1 MRTSQVGWRLPHRA
15 WSAGWRFAT
24 AVVAF
29 LFSLLLREALNPW
42 LHDRDYVVF
51 VPAIILITFFAG
63 FGPAIL
69 TTLLSG
75 VTVWY
80 FFTSPFNS
88 FRLDVDGAVGLVTFL
103 SCSAVAIGLVHWL
116 RNATARAENERARA
130 EAAETR
136 IAVDLLAMTRL
147 NQLNNRLVRE
157 GNEVD
162 KCLNE
167 IVDTAIAISG
177 SDKANVQLFDADS
190 DALFITAQRGF
201 DDRFVKFFAD
211 VRDDASACAA
221 AMRAGHRVVVEDV
234 TCSEIFAGK
243 PSQMVLIDAGV
254 RAVIST
260 PLMSSTGNLLGM
272 ISTHFNKPH
281 RPSEREL
288 HLMDLLARQGA
299 DYLERKR
306 AEAVEKT
313 LIREV
318 QHRSNN
324 LLSVVQAVANLTL
337 SGDRSLAKAKK
348 SFEQRLQALARANR
362 ELSRS
367 NWSGV
372 NLSEIVQ
379 LELKPFADRTI
390 VEGADV
396 MLAHQQAENL
406 SLALHE
412 LATNAAKY
420 GAFSNGDGKLAV
432 SWTTT
437 GKNGTKRLKF
447 KWREDGGPPIVA
459 PTHHGFGTS
468 LLKATFAD
476 VRIEYAS
483 QGLRCEIDIPLG

>member
-1 MRTSQVGWRLPHRA
+1 LVEYYRQTSAPVTGK
-15 WSAGWRFAT
+15 SAAFRICVAPGPLGETDAHVTSWMAASSSRVERGM
-24 AVVAF
+24 AVCNRGRCLSF
-29 LFSLLLREALNPW
+29 Q
-42 LHDRDYVVF
+42 F
-51 VPAIILITFFAG
+51 V
-63 FGPAIL
+63 
-69 TTLLSG
+69 
-75 VTVWY
+75 
-80 FFTSPFNS
+80 
-88 FRLDVDGAVGLVTFL
+88 
-103 SCSAVAIGLVHWL
+103 
-116 RNATARAENERARA
+116 TARSAEPLAARP
-130 EAAETR
+130 
-136 IAVDLLAMTRL
+136 
-147 NQLNNRLVRE
+147 
-157 GNEVD
+157 
-162 KCLNE
+162 
-167 IVDTAIAISG
+167 
-177 SDKANVQLFDADS
+177 DS

-221 AMRAGHRVVVEDV
+221 AMRAGQRVVVEDV
-234 TCSEIFAGK
+234 ICSEIFAGK

-396 MLAHQQAENL
+396 MLAHQQAQNL

-437 GKNGTKRLKF
+437 GKNGNKRLKF

-483 QGLRCEIDIPLG
+483 QGLRCEIDIPLA